1 MRCYSRHY
9 YLLMMSLTATLT
21 DRESAHKNTLT
32 FTKENNL
39 SLSGT
44 KCHGMAMN
52 NNGELPDA
60 MEIDADKKVLPSR
73 EIVYL
78 GDVFNE
84 LANNDGLIKD
94 RVQRGTKA
102 MICIASLI
110 QEANVGIYEVSVWI
124 LLYRALFLST
134 VLFNSQTWS
143 RLTKA
148 KLT

>member
-1 MRCYSRHY
+1 MKQGTVLGSILCSASTGEYCGRNAGVPVGDM
-9 YLLMMSLTATLT
+9 LLSSLLFVDDVLDLTATLT
-21 DRESAHKNTLT
+21 DREAAHKNTLT

-84 LANNDGLIKD
+84 LANNDGKITHLTI
-94 RVQRGTKA
+94 
-102 MICIASLI
+102 
-110 QEANVGIYEVSVWI
+110 EVEGSQFKS
-124 LLYRALFLST
+124 YRCD
-134 VLFNSQTWS
+134 V
-143 RLTKA
+143 KC
-148 KLT
+148 